1 MNTLNYYPNVQQRY
15 LLEGE
20 HDGHKCDSTKNL
32 AVLVI
37 LIHYLF

>member
-15 LLEGE
+15 FLKDE
-20 HDGHKCDSTKNL
+20 HDGHKCDSAKNL
-32 AVLVI
+32 AGLVI